1 MSVID
6 AYVKATNNRIFYE
19 YIMIKDQTDKPEL
32 AKELINLLRGRLAHV
47 NLIPYNTNPAI
58 ALGES
63 DMTTIREFQRILE
76 KGGVTTTVRD
86 SMGRSVKSACGQL
99 GFEKIKKKTEDAKME
114 EEYDD
119 DDDIE

>member
-1 MSVID
+1 
-6 AYVKATNNRIFYE
+6 
-19 YIMIKDQTDKPEL
+19 
-32 AKELINLLRGRLAHV
+32 LRGRLAHV

-99 GFEKIKKKTEDAKME
+99 GFEKIKQKAEDAADDE
-114 EEYDD
+114 DD
-119 DDDIE
+119 D